1 MVDIETENTSEA
13 LKCLENYIN
22 NIIFSK
28 DLINQKQQLLT
39 NITVI
44 KQALLKSEKE
54 HKVLEIIKE
63 KNVWIAKLKSLF
75 KRYNN
80 DLDVLRLYN
89 ANTYKI
95 DYQLTQE
102 QFDLLKEVLK

>member
-1 MVDIETENTSEA
+1 MSKELEA
-13 LKCLENYIN
+13 LECLECLYCEPDDYRGNDRA
-22 NIIFSK
+22 K
-28 DLINQKQQLLT
+28 DYNT
-39 NITVI
+39 I